1 MRAALSDQMDGSGAG
16 EPQRRRTH
24 AERREEAPRRILEA
38 AARIVAE
45 KGLDD
50 ITLADAGAAAGYSR
64 GLPAHYF
71 GSKDD
76 LLAALAVHIV
86 GSYQAQ
92 LRSTR
97 DRQPPGL
104 THLVQSVR
112 LYFEAA
118 KAHPVTIRAFNMVL
132 VGALT
137 KVALAPVVAKLNKES
152 AAALEADL
160 RAGIA
165 NGEIRADVDP
175 RTQSILILAALRG
188 VLAQWV
194 VDMKRINLRSISDEF
209 VASLTARLAK

>member
-1 MRAALSDQMDGSGAG
+1 VNAAPSDQRGVSDKG

-50 ITLADAGAAAGYSR
+50 ITLADAGVAAGYSR

-86 GSYQAQ
+86 ELYLAQ
-92 LRSTR
+92 LRTQDAQR
-97 DRQPPGL
+97 PGL
-104 THLVQSVR
+104 PHLIRAVR

-118 KAHPVTIRAFNMVL
+118 KANPVTMRAFNMVL

-137 KVALAPVVAKLNKES
+137 KPALAPVVAKLNKES
-152 AAALEADL
+152 ATALEADI

-194 VDMKRINLRSISDEF
+194 VDMKRINLPSVSDEF
-209 VASLTARLAK
+209 VASLTVRLAK

>member
-1 MRAALSDQMDGSGAG
+1 VSAVLSTQRNAG
-16 EPQRRRTH
+16 ELRRRRTH
-24 AERREEAPRRILEA
+24 AERREEAPKRILNA

-50 ITLADAGAAAGYSR
+50 ITLAEAGVAAGYSR

-76 LLAALAVHIV
+76 LLAALAIHIV
-86 GSYQAQ
+86 ESYLAQ
-92 LRSTR
+92 LRTQDSR
-97 DRQPPGL
+97 RPGL
-104 THLVQSVR
+104 IHLISAVR

-118 KAHPVTIRAFNMVL
+118 KANPVTMRAFNMVL

-137 KVALAPVVAKLNKES
+137 KPALAPVVAKLNKES

-160 RAGIA
+160 RAGIES
-165 NGEIRADVDP
+165 GEVRADVDA
-175 RTQSILILAALRG
+175 RTQSVLILAALRG

-209 VASLTARLAK
+209 VLSLKLRLAK